1 MPSVRILFF
10 SNSFPSNVLSVG
22 GAFLQKN
29 IHDTTITYLKYPNG
43 IEGHIYVSWL
53 HPFKEHRLVI
63 IGTKG
68 SIHFEDSLTN
78 KPLLLYKKNMKT
90 SFDKDNINCDK
101 VEYNNSEPLMNQL
114 SYFIDIIDGKEI
126 TQVGIKDAL
135 EVLGILEKASE
146 NL

>member
-1 MPSVRILFF
+1 
-10 SNSFPSNVLSVG
+10 
-22 GAFLQKN
+22 
-29 IHDTTITYLKYPNG
+29 
-43 IEGHIYVSWL
+43 
-53 HPFKEHRLVI
+53 
-63 IGTKG
+63 
-68 SIHFEDSLTN
+68 
-78 KPLLLYKKNMKT
+78 MKT

-135 EVLGILEKASE
+135 EVLEILEKASE